1 MQYTEREI
9 LERTNRF
16 CENPKPFFLSD
27 EREFLHNLVLD
38 LLHENDPANKAA
50 LFAGIFK
57 IITASGADKD
67 DIAMLFRSV
76 GFTAYENEEHDIAAA
91 AFKGAVAINNELA
104 DRNNLAYVMRKS
116 NNLSGARVKEIID
129 LLSDGVQIKEPYC
142 LVNMALV
149 FSVVLGTES
158 DWKIADTLI
167 AMVAADSSAINWWQE
182 LGEKD
187 DTEGHL
193 VHLWLQRHKVIT
205 ESELGKR
212 QFLWAKV
219 SAVYPNVPVW
229 LKTDVERESEPIQDS
244 EQDSE

>member
-1 MQYTEREI
+1 MQYTKREI
-9 LERTNRF
+9 LERTNSF
-16 CENPKPFFLSD
+16 CENPKPLFLSD
-27 EREFLHNLVLD
+27 KREFLHNLVLD
-38 LLHENDPANKAA
+38 LLHENNPANKAA

-91 AFKGAVAINNELA
+91 FKGAVAINNELA

-116 NNLSGARVKEIID
+116 HSLSGARIKEVID
-129 LLSDGVQIKEPYC
+129 LLSDGVKIKEPYC

-167 AMVAADSSAINWWQE
+167 AMVAADSSMINWWQE

-187 DTEGHL
+187 DAEGHL

-212 QFLWAKV
+212 QFLWEKV
-219 SAVYPNVPVW
+219 SEAYPNVPVW
-229 LKTDVERESEPIQDS
+229 LASVKATESESTECTEDS
-244 EQDSE
+244 PE